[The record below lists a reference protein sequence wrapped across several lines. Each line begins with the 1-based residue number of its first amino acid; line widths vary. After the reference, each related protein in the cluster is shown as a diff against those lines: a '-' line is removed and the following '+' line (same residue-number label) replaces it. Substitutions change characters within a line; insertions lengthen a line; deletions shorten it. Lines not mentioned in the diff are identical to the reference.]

1 MILEAIMRHLR
12 GGVLTFCALGAAS
25 AVFSACGSP
34 ATPAATTAVTKVCQ
48 QVSAVL
54 SDGPDQGADP
64 IGYAE
69 AQVLPLRQIHT
80 ADRDLRAAIDALAS
94 AYQQFFQSDGTK
106 ATADAVSRAGHT
118 LNAICPGAVS

>member
-1 MILEAIMRHLR
+1 MTLGVTMRHLR
-12 GGVLTFCALGAAS
+12 GGVLTCCALGAAS
-25 AVFSACGSP
+25 GLFSACGSP
-34 ATPAATTAVTKVCQ
+34 ATPATTAVTTVCQ

-80 ADRDLRAAIDALAS
+80 GDRDLQAAIDGLAS
-94 AYQQFFQSDGTK
+94 AYQQFFKSEGTK
-106 ATADAVSRAGHT
+106 AAAGTVRRAGRT
-118 LNAICPGAVS
+118 LDAICPGAVS